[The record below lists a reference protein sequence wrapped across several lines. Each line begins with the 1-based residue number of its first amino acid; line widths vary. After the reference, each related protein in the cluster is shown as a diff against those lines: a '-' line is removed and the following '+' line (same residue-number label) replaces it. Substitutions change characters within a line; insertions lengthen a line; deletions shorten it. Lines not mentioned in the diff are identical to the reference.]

1 MLLLIIVS
9 LLLVV
14 LLTDVE
20 YSCIVFLVGVLSC
33 CVLLVNCD
41 SLGYMCVDVVR
52 WFIEIGAWLCSLLLE
67 YGVSFTMFSWLVIVL
82 YMILILFAVVYMSP
96 DVRVVEFIIKYVLF
110 LFSIWVVFSL
120 VSLFCCIVAW
130 ELLGIAS
137 FFLIGHYVLRSIAVR
152 SAHQAL
158 LFNKIGDYFICALSL
173 SISQIEL
180 VYQMWALL

>member
-52 WFIEIGAWLCSLLLE
+52 
-67 YGVSFTMFSWLVIVL
+67 
-82 YMILILFAVVYMSP
+82 
-96 DVRVVEFIIKYVLF
+96 
-110 LFSIWVVFSL
+110 
-120 VSLFCCIVAW
+120 
-130 ELLGIAS
+130 
-137 FFLIGHYVLRSIAVR
+137 
-152 SAHQAL
+152 
-158 LFNKIGDYFICALSL
+158 
-173 SISQIEL
+173 
-180 VYQMWALL
+180 